1 MSKDIYLRHEIS
13 IGDYLMSHQKALRD
27 EFMQGFNTLEEAVN
41 ARCSPTM
48 VRQYRSNIG
57 LSDEKVKALDNL
69 MQSRASESDEFKPDL
84 DLKSWKNIGFRY
96 ERHTE
101 DVDINYTM
109 AADSN
114 YAKYYPTAYKL
125 ITEFGDKCPIAQYSA
140 FSPNMI
146 LNRHTGPENRTGKYI
161 RIHIPLIIP
170 EGDVF
175 LEVNGEEITWTDL
188 FAFNNQ
194 KPHSA
199 YNLTSEY
206 RLIFLIDIEREHIGL
221 PQGKEYDPADEFDVK
236 PFVRKPKL

>member
-1 MSKDIYLRHEIS
+1 MNKDIYLRHEIS
-13 IGDYLMSHQKALRD
+13 IGDYLMSHQQALRD
-27 EFMQGFNTLEEAVN
+27 EFMQGFDSLESAVK
-41 ARCSPTM
+41 ARCVQTM
-48 VRQYRSNIG
+48 TRQYRSDMG
-57 LSDEKVKALDNL
+57 LSEEKVKALDNL
-69 MQSRASESDEFKPDL
+69 MQTKSDDSDEFKPDL
-84 DLKSWKNIGFRY
+84 ELKSWKSIPFRY

-101 DVDINYTM
+101 DADINYTM
-109 AADSN
+109 NPESD
-114 YAKYYPTAYKL
+114 YAKFYPTAYKL
-125 ITEFGDKCPIAQYSA
+125 ITEFGDKCPIAQYSTFA
-140 FSPNMI
+140 PNTI

-175 LEVNGEEITWTDL
+175 LEVNGEEITWKDL

-221 PQGKEYDPADEFDVK
+221 PPGKEYDPADEFNIK